1 MTPMQE
7 RFAREYLIDHNAMQA
22 ALRAGYS
29 PDCAQGSSFEFL
41 EHPEIK
47 PIIAKYAKKQA
58 VKLELTAEKV
68 LGELSRIAFFN
79 PKSLYDS
86 EGKLK
91 NIEEIEDDAAIC
103 ITSIEEEEIFDG
115 YGKDRKRIGRLKK
128 IKLASKIDALDK
140 LGKHLKLFNDT
151 VDINIT
157 VGLAERLQAARNR
170 TVTLDNKPTD
180 DGGLI
185 DVTPNE

>member
-1 MTPMQE
+1 MTPMQAK
-7 RFAREYLIDHNAMQA
+7 FAQEYLVDQNAMQA
-22 ALRAGYS
+22 ALRAGYAAEY
-29 PDCAQGSSFEFL
+29 AQTKSYEL
-41 EHPEIK
+41 LDHAEIR

-58 VKLELTAEKV
+58 DKLELTAEKV

-91 NIEEIEDDAAIC
+91 SIEQIEDDAAVC
-103 ITSIEEEEIFDG
+103 ITNIEEEEIFEG
-115 YGKDRKRIGRLKK
+115 YGKDRRSVGRLKK

-157 VGLAERLQAARNR
+157 VGLAERLLAARNR
-170 TVTLDNKPTD
+170 KDKV
-180 DGGLI
+180 I
-185 DVTPNE
+185 DVTPE